1 MAEGVDQGQVF
12 PQLLAARP
20 AAPAAS
26 PRVAAG
32 PLIRMAMCTE
42 LCATGTVTACLG
54 SATHKTLLAGE
65 LVWGSS
71 GLACQRRAD
80 RR

>member
-1 MAEGVDQGQVF
+1 MAEGVDPGQVF
-12 PQLLAARP
+12 RKSWAHGLARLRP
-20 AAPAAS
+20 ALRA
-26 PRVAAG
+26 AAG
-32 PLIRMAMCTE
+32 PLIHMAMCTE

-65 LVWGSS
+65 LAWGSS
-71 GLACQRRAD
+71 GLASQRRAD